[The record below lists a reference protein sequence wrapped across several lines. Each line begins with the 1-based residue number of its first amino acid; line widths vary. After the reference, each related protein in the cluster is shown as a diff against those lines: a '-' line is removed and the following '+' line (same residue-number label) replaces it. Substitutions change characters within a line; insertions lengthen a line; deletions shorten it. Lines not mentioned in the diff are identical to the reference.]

1 MENKKCSFSEHK
13 EIDAISFCQEC
24 NLYLCN
30 KCEKLHLGWFN
41 NHHLFSTNKEIKDIF
56 TGFCKEENHLAELKY
71 FCKTHNILCCGE
83 CITKIKDNENG
94 KHTDCDICLIK
105 DIENDKKN
113 KLKNN
118 IKCLEELS
126 INIQKSVDDLK
137 RIFEK
142 LNEEKEK
149 LKLNIQKIF
158 TKIRNALNNREDE
171 LLLEVDKTFNDKYFS
186 EDTIKEGEKLP
197 SSIKLSLEK
206 GKNIKDWKNNKL
218 NSLINDCLLIENNIN
233 DINKI
238 NEKIKKYNLIDFH
251 IFFEPT
257 EENINEFLSQIKA
270 FGNIKEKQILFDSLI
285 EFDQELVK
293 SWLNNKNFI
302 SELLFRKTRD
312 GSKIDDF
319 HKKCDNKGITIVFI
333 ETTKGYKFGGYTE
346 LQWNSNSGHIK
357 DKSTFIFSFNN
368 KQKYTPR
375 NDNNTIY
382 CGEGQGPQFGCDYPE
397 IHFVSGLDKGRS
409 YDESTKNT
417 FLLGKKLTN
426 GEQNWEVKELEI
438 FKIIYI

>member
-24 NLYLCN
+24 NIFLCN
-30 KCEKLHLGWFN
+30 KCEKLHMGWFN
-41 NHHLFSTNKEIKDIF
+41 NHHLFNSNKKIIDIF
-56 TGFCKEENHLAELKY
+56 TGFCKEKNHLAELKY

-83 CITKIKDNENG
+83 CITKIKDSENG

-105 DIENDKKN
+105 DIENDKKK

-118 IKCLEELS
+118 IKCLDELS
-126 INIQKSVDDLK
+126 VNIQKSLDDLK

-142 LNEEKEK
+142 LNEEKEN

-158 TKIRNALNNREDE
+158 TKIRNVLNNKEDE
-171 LLLEVDKTFNDKYFS
+171 LLSEVDKKYNNIYFS
-186 EDTIKEGEKLP
+186 KDIIKKGEKLP
-197 SSIKLSLEK
+197 NSIQLSLEK
-206 GKNIKDWKNNKL
+206 GKNIRDWKNNKL
-218 NSLINDCLLIENNIN
+218 NSLINDCLFIENTID

-238 NEKIKKYNLIDFH
+238 NEKIKKYNLIDYH
-251 IFFEPT
+251 IFFEPK
-257 EENINEFLSQIKA
+257 EESINDFLNQIKS
-270 FGNIKEKQILFDSLI
+270 FGNVKDRQNIFDSLI
-285 EFDQELVK
+285 EFDQDLVK
-293 SWLNNKNFI
+293 SWLNNRKFN

-312 GSKIDDF
+312 GSNIENF
-319 HKKCDNKGITIVFI
+319 HEKCDNKGITIVFI

-346 LQWNSNSGHIK
+346 LLWNNNSGHIK

-382 CGEGQGPQFGCDYPE
+382 CGIGQGPQFGSSYPE
-397 IHFVSGLDKGRS
+397 IHFISNLNRGRS
-409 YDESTKNT
+409 YDNSTENT
-417 FLLGKKLTN
+417 FLLGRKLTN
-426 GEQNWEVKELEI
+426 GEEYWDVKEIEI